1 MVFPNHVF
9 LVNMDL
15 LTAELFWK
23 LYVPQRYVHELERY
37 WKKILSVLRILANL

>member
-37 WKKILSVLRILANL
+37 WKKSDFIGVENFC